1 MIEIIKRTV
10 LEIVR
15 KPVYWIGLFILPLF
29 MALMLVNLME
39 NGLPTRIPVGIVD
52 MDHTQLSRDVTQNLN
67 GLQMVSVAEACES
80 FTAARHKMQRGDI
93 YGYFL
98 IPQNFERDLLSGRT
112 PTVSFYTNMTYYVP
126 ASLLYKNFKLTAV
139 YTKAGVVK
147 TILSSAGMPGSE
159 IQGMLVPITVA
170 TRPLNNPQLN
180 YGIYLSNSFLPC
192 AIQLMIFLITC
203 YLLGQEIKYGT
214 SVRTLRDAGG
224 SVVKAVAA
232 RLLPTT
238 VVWLVIMFAV
248 VSLLYRWAGFPM
260 NGSWGWLLLSEFLFV
275 LAAQGFA
282 LFIFCVVPNLRLS
295 LSMCALVGV
304 LSFSLGAFS
313 FPLESMYGSIGIF
326 SYILPVRYNFLIYI
340 DQALNGIDI
349 YYSRYWFVAYFIFIL
364 LPFTML
370 WRLKRVMRRPVYI
383 P

>member
-1 MIEIIKRTV
+1 
-10 LEIVR
+10 
-15 KPVYWIGLFILPLF
+15 
-29 MALMLVNLME
+29 
-39 NGLPTRIPVGIVD
+39 
-52 MDHTQLSRDVTQNLN
+52 
-67 GLQMVSVAEACES
+67 
-80 FTAARHKMQRGDI
+80 
-93 YGYFL
+93 
-98 IPQNFERDLLSGRT
+98 
-112 PTVSFYTNMTYYVP
+112 
-126 ASLLYKNFKLTAV
+126 
-139 YTKAGVVK
+139 
-147 TILSSAGMPGSE
+147 
-159 IQGMLVPITVA
+159 
-170 TRPLNNPQLN
+170 LN

-295 LSMCALVGV
+295 LSMCALIGV

-364 LPFTML
+364 LPLTML
-370 WRLKRVMRRPVYI
+370 WRLKRVMSRPVYI

>member
-80 FTAARHKMQRGDI
+80 FTAARHKMQSGDI

-295 LSMCALVGV
+295 LSMCALIGV